1 MDIIT
6 TRFGTLSVQPEDEL
20 FFAQGLI
27 GLEHCQRWVVLSD
40 GKNPALGW
48 LQSVEQAYIALG
60 VVSPRRF
67 VPDYQLRVD
76 ARDLQSLELT
86 NHGDAEVAVIA
97 SRNEGGLTLNLR
109 APLVIDV
116 AHRRGCQVVAKD
128 AHPIQFPLQTA
139 TNTWKKT
146 A

>member
-1 MDIIT
+1 
-6 TRFGTLSVQPEDEL
+6 
-20 FFAQGLI
+20 
-27 GLEHCQRWVVLSD
+27 
-40 GKNPALGW
+40 
-48 LQSVEQAYIALG
+48 VEQGYIALG

-86 NHGDAEVAVIA
+86 SHGDAEVAVIA
-97 SRNEGGLTLNLR
+97 SRNEVGLTLNLR

-139 TNTWKKT
+139 INTWKKT